1 MPIFIN
7 APCVELLIVWIEIF
21 KNKEES
27 LLPFGRNYFLWHI
40 SCIQYKIFG
49 FPLIT
54 ARKRSLRKGNVFT
67 YVCHSVHEGGVCHT
81 PLGRH
86 PPRADT
92 PLHSVC
98 GIQSPLP
105 SACWDTP
112 PAQCMLGYTP
122 PVHAGIWSTSGQY
135 ASHWNAFL
143 FIIKTCDVHRNSRG
157 RLI

>member
-1 MPIFIN
+1 M
-7 APCVELLIVWIEIF
+7 PCVELLIVWIEIF

-54 ARKRSLRKGNVFT
+54 ARKRSLQKGNVFT

-86 PPRADT
+86 PPADI

-98 GIQSPLP
+98 GIQSPPFPVHAGIHPLP
-105 SACWDTP
+105 NACWDTLP
-112 PAQCMLGYTP
+112 QCMLGYGQQ
-122 PVHAGIWSTSGQY
+122 AGSTHPTGMLSC
-135 ASHWNAFL
+135 L
-143 FIIKTCDVHRNSRG
+143 LLRLVMFIVTAVDV
-157 RLI
+157 